1 MAVSLTNV
9 DKNKRDGI
17 CVLTAQFSLTRV
29 TGRRRRVNVPRFPF
43 AGQVHFSSGV
53 ENDDFGD
60 HQGKCKMKV
69 LFWSVI
75 GIIT

>member
-17 CVLTAQFSLTRV
+17 CVLTAQFSLTHAR
-29 TGRRRRVNVPRFPF
+29 GRRRRVDVPRFPV

-53 ENDDFGD
+53 ENDDSDD
-60 HQGKCKMKV
+60 HQGKCKTKV
-69 LFWSVI
+69 LLWSVI